1 MKKTRRYKC
10 RIKWTKGITL
20 ATEVSVTF
28 DEGTKIKEVEAELKD
43 YMAKQHSTDTKKF
56 TADDVKITRIK

>member
-10 RIKWTKGITL
+10 RIKWTRGITL
-20 ATEVSVTF
+20 ETEVAVTF
-28 DEGTKIKEVEAELKD
+28 DEDTKIKEVEAELKD
-43 YMAKQHSTDTKKF
+43 YMAKQHSTDTRKF